1 MATVR
6 EGEFDLAFE
15 SEAIDPVEEQKL
27 DQIEVEHSS
36 PETLLTQ
43 IGVEETNIKTIGV
56 SGTKPKAGSGSL
68 TERQSHLVVSQT
80 SNN

>member
-1 MATVR
+1 MERCGDV
-6 EGEFDLAFE
+6 
-15 SEAIDPVEEQKL
+15 
-27 DQIEVEHSS
+27 DQSS

-68 TERQSHLVVSQT
+68 TERQSHLLLG
-80 SNN
+80 